1 MVTHYFTKKCKIIRD
16 KYLGKKGGDKLSERN
31 NVSVVDFN
39 NEAILM
45 DKLSDPETIAQLTRL
60 LDRLEQFNSLFDSIE
75 HFIQRGP
82 EMADALN
89 RLIISL
95 REDLP
100 SQDIIEK
107 LENSFETF
115 NRLQTF
121 ISTEEFKQLEANL
134 LNEDTLKLLTSV
146 SRSITEASL
155 EMEYTKT
162 ERMSIFTLMRE
173 LSNPEIQPAIQLVLN
188 FAKILSKELKD
199 A

>member
-1 MVTHYFTKKCKIIRD
+1 M
-16 KYLGKKGGDKLSERN
+16 SERN
-31 NVSVVDFN
+31 NVSVVDFHN

-45 DKLSDPETIAQLTRL
+45 DKLSDQETITQLTRL